1 MILVEDR
8 DTEDMEMDRRENTK
22 RGSGKT
28 MEREREGEREM
39 GGRGE
44 RETSV
49 EGRGGEGREKGE
61 RLMAKRV
68 REITNGSF
76 KLNCCSSSKAK

>member
-44 RETSV
+44 
-49 EGRGGEGREKGE
+49 GREKGE